1 MFICLNICLKRQ
13 CYRQSLV
20 VGTIMGMGAH
30 HWDGG
35 LLGDGHLLGDGFC
48 HGDGGCRGNGAC
60 CRDACLGDEELSSKL
75 LEKLRQ
81 EAADSRPAWAIW

>member
-1 MFICLNICLKRQ
+1 MLSTEPGC
-13 CYRQSLV
+13 
-20 VGTIMGMGAH
+20 GDH
-30 HWDGG
+30 HGDGG
-35 LLGDGHLLGDGFC
+35 LLGDGDLLEDGFC

-81 EAADSRPAWAIW
+81 EATDSRPAWAIW